1 VICHDRPHEPLSF
14 WRDHIGSEVDVIVE
28 RGSEVAAVEIKSG
41 VTVAPDAL
49 GGLQRWQRYAA
60 ERGRYSAIHAAVVYG
75 GAERFT
81 RDGVDVMPWNAL

>member
-49 GGLQRWQRYAA
+49 GGLHRWQRYAA
-60 ERGRYSAIHAAVVYG
+60 ERGLYSAIHAGWSTAAPSASRATG
-75 GAERFT
+75 ST
-81 RDGVDVMPWNAL
+81 